1 MSKSLKE
8 RITAQFITKREIET
22 TAEETTRIIGRRI
35 ILAMTVLAL
44 VLFCVF
50 SIV

>member
-22 TAEETTRIIGRRI
+22 TAKETTRIIGRRI
-35 ILAMTVLAL
+35 ILAMTILTL
-44 VLFCVF
+44 ILFWVF